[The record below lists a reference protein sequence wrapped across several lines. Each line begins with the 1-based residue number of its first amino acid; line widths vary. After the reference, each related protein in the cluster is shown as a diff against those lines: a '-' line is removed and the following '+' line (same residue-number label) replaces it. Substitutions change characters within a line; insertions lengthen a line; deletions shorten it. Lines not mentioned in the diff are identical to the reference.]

1 MSLNPFAERA
11 PRPRGHCQPAEQ
23 ALDAQQNAWRVE
35 WPRIATFAWSTL
47 TRKVTIR
54 RVNIRDK
61 RTIGEQIKSGFRL
74 AAMILLTLAF
84 IFLVLVSAA
93 SLIGQGKYIQ
103 PIHRI
108 LGGCVLAATST
119 VMFMTVRHW
128 VKWFFGFLV
137 YSILKV
143 ATSFVLGFT
152 PSLPSIVRPR
162 LIFLE
167 FLVTLVIATAL
178 CTRYLNHA
186 PNKLESAGLVG
197 MVIAL
202 SFSIV
207 CDSNVPIL
215 AGAAVL
221 GLIQFVN
228 GRRGFGVRRLFVG
241 RRPN

>member
-1 MSLNPFAERA
+1 
-11 PRPRGHCQPAEQ
+11 
-23 ALDAQQNAWRVE
+23 
-35 WPRIATFAWSTL
+35 
-47 TRKVTIR
+47 
-54 RVNIRDK
+54 
-61 RTIGEQIKSGFRL
+61 
-74 AAMILLTLAF
+74 
-84 IFLVLVSAA
+84 
-93 SLIGQGKYIQ
+93 
-103 PIHRI
+103 
-108 LGGCVLAATST
+108 
-119 VMFMTVRHW
+119 MTVRLW
-128 VKWFFGFLV
+128 VKWFFGLSG
-137 YSILKV
+137 YHILNV
-143 ATSFVLGFT
+143 ENIFVLGFT
-152 PSLPSIVRPR
+152 PSLPSIVRQR

-167 FLVTLVIATAL
+167 FLVTLVIAPAL

-207 CDSNVPIL
+207 CDSNVSIL